1 MQNAIDIHA
10 ISEKIQQ
17 QAPLVDRVFSEMDR
31 VIVGQRYMVERM
43 LIGLICGG
51 HILLEGVP
59 GLAKTLTVS
68 TLARI
73 LQASFKRIQFT
84 PDLLPADLT
93 GTLIYNPQ
101 DGAFIPKMGP
111 VFANLVLADEINRAP
126 AKVQSALLE
135 CMQERQVTI
144 GDETYGLEDPFLVMA
159 TQNPIEQEGTY
170 PLAEAQTDRFML
182 HVTVGYPTK
191 AEEKTIMAQMSRGSS
206 TETQPVID
214 LARLQQAK
222 DTVRNVYLDEKVQ
235 DYIVNLVW
243 ATRFPGEANLKDL
256 EGMIEM
262 GASPRASI
270 ALNVASRAHAF
281 LNRRAF
287 VTPEDIKAIGPDV
300 LRHRLKLTYE
310 AEAENVAVEDVIRR
324 VFENVAIP

>member
-93 GTLIYNPQ
+93 GYANLQSPRRRFCSQ
-101 DGAFIPKMGP
+101 DG
-111 VFANLVLADEINRAP
+111 
-126 AKVQSALLE
+126 S
-135 CMQERQVTI
+135 
-144 GDETYGLEDPFLVMA
+144 GLCQF
-159 TQNPIEQEGTY
+159 
-170 PLAEAQTDRFML
+170 
-182 HVTVGYPTK
+182 
-191 AEEKTIMAQMSRGSS
+191 SS
-206 TETQPVID
+206 G
-214 LARLQQAK
+214 R
-222 DTVRNVYLDEKVQ
+222 
-235 DYIVNLVW
+235 
-243 ATRFPGEANLKDL
+243 
-256 EGMIEM
+256 
-262 GASPRASI
+262 
-270 ALNVASRAHAF
+270 
-281 LNRRAF
+281 
-287 VTPEDIKAIGPDV
+287 
-300 LRHRLKLTYE
+300 
-310 AEAENVAVEDVIRR
+310 
-324 VFENVAIP
+324 